1 MAGFTIK
8 RIEPHISIR
17 RHHRHHHHPYHHR
30 HHHSRYSIVAT
41 PVVYQLGWKIS
52 LIIFSI
58 LTFII
63 GLTYL
68 ILFLTKSGPFDKN
81 KNNQTPE
88 PTRRPRIVS
97 FNT

>member
-17 RHHRHHHHPYHHR
+17 RHHRHHHHSP

-41 PVVYQLGWKIS
+41 PVVYQLGWKLS
-52 LIIFSI
+52 LIISFI
-58 LTFII
+58 LIFII
-63 GLTYL
+63 ALTYL

-81 KNNQTPE
+81 KNNQTPQ
-88 PTRRPRIVS
+88 PNKRPRIVS

>member
-1 MAGFTIK
+1 MTGFTIK

-17 RHHRHHHHPYHHR
+17 RRHHSHRHRH

-52 LIIFSI
+52 LIIFSF

-81 KNNQTPE
+81 KNNQTPQ
-88 PTRRPRIVS
+88 PNKRPRIVS